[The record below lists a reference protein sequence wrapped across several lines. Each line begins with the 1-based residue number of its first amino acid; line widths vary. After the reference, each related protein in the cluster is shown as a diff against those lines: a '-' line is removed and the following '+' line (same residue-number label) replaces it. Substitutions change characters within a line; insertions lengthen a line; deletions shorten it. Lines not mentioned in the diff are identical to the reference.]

1 MAKVQKEKREWKT
14 RTEGKKRYMICQNS
28 EPDGKYWQGRICNNW
43 SNVGERTTA
52 ALCWQCTHALA
63 APPEVGMG
71 YKSSGKPRGW
81 QFMKEFVDEQG
92 NVYHKGV
99 IQPAL
104 KGTLPTTQ
112 IDSDNTKKR
121 LTKQEKQDLRDQ
133 LLQQIVFVRGNINK
147 ATLKKDIKANKTQLR
162 KLERQVNKLKQF

>member
-1 MAKVQKEKREWKT
+1 MAKVQREKREWKT
-14 RTEGKKRYMICQNS
+14 RIEGKKRYMICQNS
-28 EPDGKYWQGRICNNW
+28 EPDGKYWQGHICNNW

-92 NVYHKGV
+92 NVYHKG
-99 IQPAL
+99 IEQPSL
-104 KGTLPTTQ
+104 KGTLPATTIEPSDKKKMSKREKEELKDQ
-112 IDSDNTKKR
+112 I
-121 LTKQEKQDLRDQ
+121 
-133 LLQQIVFVRGNINK
+133 LLQIAMLRGEVKK
-147 ATLKKDIKANKTQLR
+147 ATLKKDIDTGTKKLR
-162 KLERQVNKLKQF
+162 KLERQLKKVQ